1 MSETSLIPAERI
13 ERRILLLRGQKV
25 MLDFHLAEL
34 YEVETKA
41 LNQAVKRN
49 IERFPD
55 DFMFQLS
62 EEEAE
67 QISRSQIVT
76 LNEDGTIVS
85 SGLRG
90 ALRSQSVTSKSKNA
104 PNPLDGNEIMRSQSV
119 TSKLGDGSG
128 GRRYRP
134 YAFTEQGVAM
144 LSSVLRSPRAVA
156 VNIAV
161 IRTFVKLRQ
170 MLSEN
175 TELARRLDA
184 LERKFDTQFKVVFDT
199 IRELMKPITPA
210 EARREIGFHT
220 LMPKRTPKS
229 RARVSAKI
237 SA

>member
-1 MSETSLIPAERI
+1 MPETSLIPTERI
-13 ERRILLLRGQKV
+13 EPRILLLRGQKV

-34 YEVETKA
+34 YEVETRS

-49 IERFPD
+49 IERFPE
-55 DFMFQLS
+55 DFMFQLT
-62 EEEAE
+62 EEEAG
-67 QISRSQIVT
+67 QILRSQIVT
-76 LNEDGTIVS
+76 LNAD
-85 SGLRG
+85 
-90 ALRSQSVTSKSKNA
+90 
-104 PNPLDGNEIMRSQSV
+104 MRSQTV
-119 TSKLGDGSG
+119 IASKRNVRFL
-128 GRRYRP
+128 P
-134 YAFTEQGVAM
+134 FAFTEQGVAM
-144 LSSVLRSPRAVA
+144 LSGILRSPRAVA

-229 RARVSAKI
+229 RARASAKI

>member
-1 MSETSLIPAERI
+1 MPETSLIPAERI

-34 YEVETKA
+34 YEVETKV

-49 IERFPD
+49 SERFPE
-55 DFMFQLS
+55 DFMFQLT

-67 QISRSQIVT
+67 LILRSQIVT
-76 LNEDGTIVS
+76 SS
-85 SGLRG
+85 SGETPNPLNINEPSG
-90 ALRSQSVTSKSKNA
+90 NLRSQIVTSSWDENY
-104 PNPLDGNEIMRSQSV
+104 
-119 TSKLGDGSG
+119 G
-128 GRRYRP
+128 GRRHLP
-134 YAFTEQGVAM
+134 FAFTEQGVAM
-144 LSSVLRSPRAVA
+144 LSGVLRSPRAVA

-170 MLSEN
+170 MLTEN

-184 LERKFDTQFKVVFDT
+184 LERKFDAQFKVVFDT

-220 LMPKRTPKS
+220 LMPKRAPKA
-229 RARVSAKI
+229 RARAAAKVST
-237 SA
+237 